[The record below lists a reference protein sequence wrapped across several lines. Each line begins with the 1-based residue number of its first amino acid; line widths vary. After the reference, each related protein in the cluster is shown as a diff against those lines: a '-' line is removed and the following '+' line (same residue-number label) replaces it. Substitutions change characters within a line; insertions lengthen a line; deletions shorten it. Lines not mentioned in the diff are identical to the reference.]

1 MEVMN
6 KQAVAAYLGI
16 SERTLENLVK
26 ARKLPAP
33 VKLGKQ
39 AFWAEEV
46 VQRYRAGLFE
56 RQLQFNPALGVCMP
70 VGTRLVQKKRAQ
82 SAAA

>member
-26 ARKLPAP
+26 SRKLPEP
-33 VKLGKQ
+33 VRLGKQ

-46 VQRYRAGLFE
+46 VHRYRAGLFE
-56 RQLQFNPALGVCMP
+56 KQLQFNPVLGLSMP
-70 VGTRLVQKKRAQ
+70 VGTRLAQKRR
-82 SAAA
+82 SEGVAA